1 MTRHWLFE
9 KRARHYTR
17 IASLLIAINLTQAI
31 QIAPRKLSIV
41 QDEKRHFALKITPN
55 AGDFVYLDSMHLTSD
70 NPAIVIDSWRIEE
83 PAQDFF
89 DPTFNT
95 TKRGYRK
102 PFTITGTLLVKK
114 FSGDSAL
121 VLGYFTHVSKTPTF
135 ARILLVPH
143 RTADPTKKSVVI
155 ETNNNKCQMITV
167 EDHGQC
173 PAPHKQKAT
182 LNLYLQS
189 LFARHSSWGI
199 RLLLALL
206 LGILMSLTPCIYPMI
221 PITVGILH
229 AHRHQSNIYNFL
241 LAFSYMAGIA
251 CTFAALGLGAA
262 FTGIVFGSLTGKPI
276 VVISIVAILAYFALS
291 LFGLYQLKL
300 PSFLTKQRSTKPTG
314 SVISAFL
321 FGVASGTIASPC
333 LSPGLAFLLTIV
345 ASLGSKI
352 LGFALLFSFGVG
364 MGIPLLIIGSFSA
377 TINILPRAGAWMLE
391 TQKIFGLLL
400 IALCFYYL
408 SNILP
413 LNILLWLMATS
424 ALVFGFYYAISAPS
438 QTRLTKYFKY
448 LIGLA
453 LIAGALA
460 IYWQAVT
467 VSFYTA
473 QQHDLIAWQNDY
485 QSARRTALDG
495 NTLLFV
501 DIGASYCSI
510 CKAIDRCVLQD
521 PAIACLL
528 NRMACVKIDAGRSP
542 EYERLRQAFRITGV
556 PTLLII
562 DPKKDTPLQRWGAE
576 LYDMHKN
583 EIIERLTALL
593 AYRPPYAH

>member
-1 MTRHWLFE
+1 MTQHWLFE
-9 KRARHYTR
+9 KKARHYAR
-17 IASLLIAINLTQAI
+17 LASLLIAINLAQAI
-31 QIAPRKLSIV
+31 QIAPLRLPIA
-41 QDEKRHFALKITPN
+41 QNEKCHFTLKITPEAN
-55 AGDFVYLDSMHLTSD
+55 DFVYLDSIHLTSD
-70 NPAIVIDSWRIEE
+70 NPAIALDSWRIEE
-83 PAQDFF
+83 PPQDFF

-95 TKRGYRK
+95 TKKGYRK
-102 PFTITGTLLVKK
+102 HFTITGTLLVKK
-114 FSGDSAL
+114 FSGESAL
-121 VLGYFTHVSKTPTF
+121 VLGYFTHGSKTPTF
-135 ARILLVPH
+135 ARILLVP
-143 RTADPTKKSVVI
+143 RQAENPTKKQVVI
-155 ETNNNKCQMITV
+155 ETDDNKCQMITI

-173 PAPHKQKAT
+173 PAPHEQKAT
-182 LNLYLQS
+182 LNLYLQG
-189 LFARHSSWGI
+189 LFARHTSWGI

-229 AHRHQSNIYNFL
+229 AHRHQSLIYNFL

-276 VVISIVAILAYFALS
+276 VIISIVAILAYFALS

-345 ASLGSKI
+345 ASMGSKI

-364 MGIPLLIIGSFSA
+364 MSIPLLIIGTFST

-438 QTRLTKYFKY
+438 QTRFTKYFKY
-448 LIGLA
+448 LVGLT
-453 LIAGALA
+453 LIAGSL
-460 IYWQAVT
+460 IVYWQAIT
-467 VSFYTA
+467 LSFYAT
-473 QQHDLIAWQNDY
+473 QQHDLITWQKDFK
-485 QSARRTALDG
+485 TAHREA
-495 NTLLFV
+495 NNQNKLLFIDV
-501 DIGASYCSI
+501 GASYCSI
-510 CKAIDRCVLQD
+510 CKAIDRCVLQN

-528 NRMACVKIDAGRSP
+528 NRMVCVKIDAGRAP
-542 EYERLRQAFRITGV
+542 EYEHLRQTFNITGV

-576 LYDMHKN
+576 LYDMRKN

-593 AYRPPYAH
+593 AYQPLYAH